1 MESTDARKSKTASQ
15 TMKVC
20 KLYVA
25 PDLDHLSPAAA
36 GNLLLRNA
44 AAGGS
49 EVQQVLDCVDKLQ
62 GEKGS

>member
-1 MESTDARKSKTASQ
+1 MESTDARKSKTAGQ